1 MSSHFA
7 ASFTDFLWCTQAVC
21 NKSLRDA
28 AYQSWVQWL
37 EDESVPSSAKC
48 AELQAQ
54 DDQGWCPL
62 HYAARYYCS
71 DLLAAAL
78 DVEEGELYIH
88 AAACFVCDAGNV
100 RHGVVYYIFWEKL

>member
-1 MSSHFA
+1 M
-7 ASFTDFLWCTQAVC
+7 
-21 NKSLRDA
+21 
-28 AYQSWVQWL
+28 QWL

-62 HYAARYYCS
+62 HYASRYYCS

-78 DVEEGELYIH
+78 DVEEGDLACVCVCVLYI
-88 AAACFVCDAGNV
+88 FVMMSM
-100 RHGVVYYIFWEKL
+100 

>member
-1 MSSHFA
+1 M
-7 ASFTDFLWCTQAVC
+7 
-21 NKSLRDA
+21 
-28 AYQSWVQWL
+28 
-37 EDESVPSSAKC
+37 PSSAKC

-78 DVEEGELYIH
+78 DVEEGEPVQC
-88 AAACFVCDAGNV
+88 CFSV
-100 RHGVVYYIFWEKL
+100 